1 METYFLCAWKEAYV
15 KLFPSY
21 SAKNVLSSEAMWYTS
36 FPEHLPPIFCHCSG
50 VLAFSATKA
59 HTHTHTERQTVNVAQ
74 STIAVLHAQSFP
86 TSGRN
91 KHGSRKYLCG
101 VQSDDVITK
110 YLQRV
115 TYKNF
120 ETTEYRCLLNGKFFK
135 RISQPKISICCDH
148 EPVRGCSNWILD
160 TVYVYHVMHSLY
172 IILVLYS
179 Q

>member
-21 SAKNVLSSEAMWYTS
+21 SAKNVLSSRTMWYTS
-36 FPEHLPPIFCHCSG
+36 FPEHLPYIFCHCSG
-50 VLAFSATKA
+50 DCWPSLQQK
-59 HTHTHTERQTVNVAQ
+59 HTHIHTHRDKQWMWLKAQ
-74 STIAVLHAQSFP
+74 SLSYMLQSFP

-120 ETTEYRCLLNGKFFK
+120 ETTEYRCLLNVKFFK
-135 RISQPKISICCDH
+135 RISQP
-148 EPVRGCSNWILD
+148 N
-160 TVYVYHVMHSLY
+160 
-172 IILVLYS
+172 
-179 Q
+179 